1 MKPFPEGKRVAGN
14 AFGKRLQR
22 VTRESSSVAGKSESG
37 KKSLAS
43 QTIRLQSPKKS
54 TSNADMYLERPK
66 SKGSQGFF
74 GRKFVGDL
82 EDLEEEEEK
91 GEDEGLEKGESI
103 RQNKGLKILSIIVK
117 EIVKARK
124 STTYKEVAEV
134 IIRDNL
140 RFQNRGIVD
149 SEKYKKAEQNI
160 KRRVYDA
167 LNVLISASILVK
179 EKKLVRINENNT
191 RICINEKRNK
201 INILNSEIVG

>member
-1 MKPFPEGKRVAGN
+1 MSKTE
-14 AFGKRLQR
+14 
-22 VTRESSSVAGKSESG
+22 
-37 KKSLAS
+37 
-43 QTIRLQSPKKS
+43 
-54 TSNADMYLERPK
+54 MYLERSK
-66 SKGSQGFF
+66 SKKTDNIYN
-74 GRKFVGDL
+74 RKFQRDMDEM
-82 EDLEEEEEK
+82 EDEEEK
-91 GEDEGLEKGESI
+91 ADEEGLEKSESI

-179 EKKLVRINENNT
+179 EKKNVRINENNT
-191 RICINEKRNK
+191 RICINEKRNR
-201 INILNSEIVG
+201 INILNSEIVSLTRSKRPFRSRKREPVWRT

>member
-1 MKPFPEGKRVAGN
+1 MSNGD
-14 AFGKRLQR
+14 QR
-22 VTRESSSVAGKSESG
+22 
-37 KKSLAS
+37 KKALPSNI
-43 QTIRLQSPKKS
+43 IRLKSPEKPKS
-54 TSNADMYLERPK
+54 NTEMYLERSQ
-66 SKGSQGFF
+66 SKNPENIYNQ
-74 GRKFVGDL
+74 KFHRELNGA
-82 EDLEEEEEK
+82 EEEEEK
-91 GEDEGLEKGESI
+91 GDDECLEKGESI

-179 EKKLVRINENNT
+179 EKKNVRINENNT
-191 RICINEKRNK
+191 RICINEKRNRM
-201 INILNSEIVG
+201 NILNSEIVSLTRSKRPFPSKKKEPVWKISKRR

>member
-1 MKPFPEGKRVAGN
+1 
-14 AFGKRLQR
+14 
-22 VTRESSSVAGKSESG
+22 
-37 KKSLAS
+37 
-43 QTIRLQSPKKS
+43 
-54 TSNADMYLERPK
+54 MYLERSR
-66 SKGSQGFF
+66 SKQNRNVYT
-74 GRKFVGDL
+74 RKL
-82 EDLEEEEEK
+82 QKNEEDEEEEEEK
-91 GEDEGLEKGESI
+91 GDDECLEKGESI

-117 EIVKARK
+117 EIVKERK

-179 EKKLVRINENNT
+179 EKKNVRINENNT
-191 RICINEKRNK
+191 RICINEKRNR
-201 INILNSEIVG
+201 INILNSEIVKLTRNKRLFQSKKRNHVWKI

>member
-1 MKPFPEGKRVAGN
+1 
-14 AFGKRLQR
+14 
-22 VTRESSSVAGKSESG
+22 
-37 KKSLAS
+37 
-43 QTIRLQSPKKS
+43 
-54 TSNADMYLERPK
+54 MYLERSK
-66 SKGSQGFF
+66 SKYTQNVYA
-74 GRKFVGDL
+74 RKFRSNINNVE
-82 EDLEEEEEK
+82 EDEEEK
-91 GEDEGLEKGESI
+91 GDDECMEKGESI

-117 EIVKARK
+117 EIVKEKK

-179 EKKLVRINENNT
+179 DKKKTVRINENNT
-191 RICINEKRNK
+191 RISINEKRNR
-201 INILNSEIVG
+201 INILNSEIKQKTFSIKEKKACLENLKAKVGFIKYSNFSILLFKI